1 MKALDPQVTDIE
13 MTQEVVRERLQHFK
27 QSLTIEH
34 ETIDED
40 TESNVL
46 NNQSVLAYQKL
57 NYQGSVELFLLNL
70 DRFIQN
76 PTSYFNFLTLCWE
89 AGVYTDEFLL
99 NEVSKSAVNPYTGR

>member
-46 NNQSVLAYQKL
+46 NN
-57 NYQGSVELFLLNL
+57 
-70 DRFIQN
+70 
-76 PTSYFNFLTLCWE
+76 
-89 AGVYTDEFLL
+89 
-99 NEVSKSAVNPYTGR
+99 